1 MELKPLHQLSK
12 GNEMNDVTKL
22 VEAHLALWAI
32 TDSND
37 RAAQIAQSY
46 TPDANVVEPD
56 GVVVGREALNTRI
69 GQLQE
74 HFGGLSFI
82 VNGSIEHHN
91 GYASYLWAQPATAKS
106 DEVRGW
112 DVLHFDGDLID
123 CVVMFIPDYDKLSVP
138 GHTVD

>member
-1 MELKPLHQLSK
+1 MELKPLRQLSK
-12 GNEMNDVTKL
+12 GSELNDVTKL

-37 RAAQIAQSY
+37 RAARIAQSY
-46 TPDANVVEPD
+46 TPDVNVVEPD

-69 GQLQE
+69 KHLQG
-74 HFGGLSFI
+74 HFGELSFI

-91 GYASYLWAQPATAKS
+91 GYASYHWAQPATAKS
-106 DEVRGW
+106 DEVLGW
-112 DVLHFDGDLID
+112 DVLHFDGGLID
-123 CVVMFIPDYDKLSVP
+123 CLVMFIPGYEKLNVP

>member
-1 MELKPLHQLSK
+1 
-12 GNEMNDVTKL
+12 MNDVTKL

-32 TDSND
+32 TDSYD

-46 TPDANVVEPD
+46 TADVNVVEPD
-56 GVVVGREALNTRI
+56 GLVVGREALNTRI

-74 HFGGLSFI
+74 HFGGLSFT

-91 GYASYLWAQPATAKS
+91 GYASYQWTQPATAKS
-106 DEVRGW
+106 DEVLGW

-123 CVVMFIPDYDKLSVP
+123 CLVMFIPGYDKLTVP